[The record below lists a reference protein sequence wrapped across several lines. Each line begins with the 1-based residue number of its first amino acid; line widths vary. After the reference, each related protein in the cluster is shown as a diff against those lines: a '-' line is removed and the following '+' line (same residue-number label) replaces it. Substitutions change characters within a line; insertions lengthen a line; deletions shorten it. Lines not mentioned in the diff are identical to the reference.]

1 MHRAHKICSSFTL
14 LHQEFNQ
21 ISLVLEKNGYPKN
34 FLNKHIKRF
43 MKKHYGKDI
52 PKENIFKD
60 PRVKKFFMRL
70 PFIRENS
77 PQIEKEINSFFAK
90 LDFEAKFLLIND
102 TNSLKNVF
110 KHKEQQQILHQY
122 GVVYE
127 ISCNCGSSYI
137 GQTSRNLITR
147 INNHDPSSKTPQ
159 DTDVTRHLTDNPNHA
174 VCFHNPIIL
183 ARSDHWRKLLIK
195 ETLMIQQRNPDLN
208 SDKASIPLYLFN
220 V

>member
-1 MHRAHKICSSFTL
+1 M
-14 LHQEFNQ
+14 E
-21 ISLVLEKNGYPKN
+21 
-34 FLNKHIKRF
+34 
-43 MKKHYGKDI
+43 KHYGKDI

-60 PRVKKFFMRL
+60 PRVKKFFMRS
-70 PFIRENS
+70 PFIREIS
-77 PQIEKEINSFFAK
+77 RQIEKGIKSFFAK
-90 LDFEAKFLLIND
+90 LDFETNFLLLND
-102 TNSLKNVF
+102 TYSLKNVF

-174 VCFHNPIIL
+174 ICFNNPIIL

-195 ETLMIQQRNPDLN
+195 ETLHR
-208 SDKASIPLYLFN
+208 FN
-220 V
+220 YARPKKGLWFCKSPNYSQETWQIRGARDPSPFNKFVFD

>member
-1 MHRAHKICSSFTL
+1 MEKTSPKKIFS
-14 LHQEFNQ
+14 
-21 ISLVLEKNGYPKN
+21 
-34 FLNKHIKRF
+34 R
-43 MKKHYGKDI
+43 
-52 PKENIFKD
+52 D

-102 TNSLKNVF
+102 TYSLKNVF
-110 KHKEQQQILHQY
+110 KHEEQQQILHQY

-159 DTDVTRHLTDNPNHA
+159 DTDVTRHLTDNLNHA
-174 VCFHNPIIL
+174 VCFHNPINL

-195 ETLMIQQRNPDLN
+195 ETLMIQQKNPDLN
-208 SDKASIPLYLFN
+208 FDKASIPLYLFN

>member
-1 MHRAHKICSSFTL
+1 M
-14 LHQEFNQ
+14 E
-21 ISLVLEKNGYPKN
+21 
-34 FLNKHIKRF
+34 
-43 MKKHYGKDI
+43 KHYGKDI

-60 PRVKKFFMRL
+60 LRVKKFFMRL

-90 LDFEAKFLLIND
+90 LDFEVKFLLIND
-102 TNSLKNVF
+102 TYSLKNVF
-110 KHKEQQQILHQY
+110 KHTEQQQILHQY

-127 ISCNCGSSYI
+127 ISCNCGSFYI

-147 INNHDPSSKTPQ
+147 IDNHDPSSKTPQ

-174 VCFHNPIIL
+174 VCFNNPIIL
-183 ARSDHWRKLLIK
+183 ARSDHWQKLLIK
-195 ETLMIQQRNPDLN
+195 KTLMIQQRNPALN

>member
-1 MHRAHKICSSFTL
+1 
-14 LHQEFNQ
+14 
-21 ISLVLEKNGYPKN
+21 
-34 FLNKHIKRF
+34 
-43 MKKHYGKDI
+43 
-52 PKENIFKD
+52 
-60 PRVKKFFMRL
+60 MRL
-70 PFIRENS
+70 PFIREIS

-90 LDFEAKFLLIND
+90 LDFETKFLLIND
-102 TNSLKNVF
+102 TYSLKNVF

-174 VCFHNPIIL
+174 VCFNNPIIL
-183 ARSDHWRKLLIK
+183 ARSPLAKIINQRNLNDSTKKSRSKLRQSFNSIIFIQRVKTIIAFNFTLASFFFFFHFMRHCFAFFFRCFARDKLLLPISF
-195 ETLMIQQRNPDLN
+195 IC
-208 SDKASIPLYLFN
+208 
-220 V
+220 